1 MNICTRNS
9 VVNKRFVYT
18 TDNTERFI
26 YINNN
31 YIDQLLEQSV
41 ESKHIRQQ
49 LEEKI
54 KHKLLARK
62 YNKNKKIHYI
72 LRRLE

>member
-9 VVNKRFVYT
+9 IVNKRFVYT
-18 TDNTERFI
+18 TDNTKRLI

-41 ESKHIRQQ
+41 ESKHIHQE

-54 KHKLLARK
+54 KHKLLAKK
-62 YNKNKKIHYI
+62 YNKKKKITIY
-72 LRRLE
+72 